1 MPVWAVQAFNTGT
14 AILFSVILYYSN
26 ICSGRSKA
34 VAEITGTA
42 VALLGAGL
50 FVMITI
56 LVVVIRYAQQFA
68 FLHPFA
74 HPCSCKFC
82 RPACSCSAR
91 IPISKPKYMFNHHY
105 PEHYIAGTWQCFAI
119 DLKTHS
125 SQ

>member
-14 AILFSVILYYSN
+14 AILFSFILYYSN
-26 ICSGRSKA
+26 ICSAAGQSKA

-42 VALLGAGL
+42 VALVGADL

-74 HPCSCKFC
+74 HPC
-82 RPACSCSAR
+82 
-91 IPISKPKYMFNHHY
+91 
-105 PEHYIAGTWQCFAI
+105 
-119 DLKTHS
+119 
-125 SQ
+125 